1 MGIYIYPDDSAEK
14 ARRDKMITIKIYSDY
29 IWPFCYIGKGIAD
42 KLKEDFVVQ
51 EIWQGLEIHP
61 ETPPE
66 GRDISAEY
74 PPEIRSQLYHRLNEM
89 GKGYGVCFNR
99 SDGYL
104 PNSRRAL
111 MLSEYAKGTSSFST
125 LHLKIFKAYFEEG
138 RNIGDPEVL
147 IGLAETSGISREEVE
162 QAWQDESL
170 KQQLQEIAAI
180 AHREGA
186 TGGVPTFIINDR
198 YKIVGAQ
205 PYNVFQETL
214 QKIVAENNR

>member
-74 PPEIRSQLYHRLNEM
+74 PPEIRNQLYHRLNEM
-89 GKGYGVCFNR
+89 GKVYGVSFNR

-111 MLSEYAKGTSSFST
+111 MLSEYAKKTSSFAA

-147 IGLAETSGISREEVE
+147 IGLAESSGISREEVE